1 MSGDVGNG
9 ASAATAANQS
19 WRNPSIPDQQQYS
32 LQPFEDDFEPTPEE
46 QSLLKMYQTIRSY
59 EKAAARLKDA
69 AARAKLAAR
78 EAEFQKQQGMSGE
91 GRPAKRP
98 KKKKAKAETYDEND
112 MLDGSDDSIVSDVN
126 SEDEEEEEKT
136 AEEKLQALRNEVE
149 AKMKAEAKQEEL
161 RKELLAGTGT
171 GEDEGPMLKRKRA
184 EQTEFSLISS
194 LANRGTP
201 PHDFS
206 KKLKLGPLNGRKLF
220 PTTREQ
226 DEWTPDSNASSPDDG
241 ALTLELNDFDVSKA
255 MNGGGNNTVAI
266 KFMAPENS
274 KRFSINIAGP
284 DHHNFESVL
293 FHVNP
298 RQRERGGQLVL
309 NNKQEGTWGQAINIK
324 LNSIPKIFTD
334 HACTFIIQING
345 EGFDVFLNN
354 RHIARLEH
362 REELASGRISL
373 YLNFPATDDY
383 GKPESWTVY
392 KVWWGNKPSMA
403 KGDMSRVA
411 GYKTFNSIHPRK
423 LFISKLT
430 KMRTDPEVD
439 LRRSELEREFGQY
452 GGGRFTVSVQKHS
465 TFAFVEFE
473 TERAADLALQEMQ
486 GQYRIDRARKTRHEI
501 LQEERKRQEKMK
513 ESEWD

>member
-9 ASAATAANQS
+9 AAAAAATSNQQ
-19 WRNPSIPDQQQYS
+19 WRNPSITDQQKYS
-32 LQPFEDDFEPTPEE
+32 LKPFEEDFEPTLEE
-46 QSLLKMYQTIRSY
+46 QSLLRMYQTIRSY

-78 EAEFQKQQGMSGE
+78 EAEFQKQQGTSGE
-91 GRPAKRP
+91 GRPAKRL
-98 KKKKAKAETYDEND
+98 KKKKTKAETYDEND
-112 MLDGSDDSIVSDVN
+112 LLDGSDDSIGSYVN
-126 SEDEEEEEKT
+126 SDEEEKT
-136 AEEKLQALRNEVE
+136 AEEKLQALRDEVE

-161 RKELLAGTGT
+161 RKELLSGTAA

-184 EQTEFSLISS
+184 EQTENSLISS

-206 KKLKLGPLNGRKLF
+206 KNLKLGPLNGRKLF

-226 DEWTPDSNASSPDDG
+226 GEWTPDSNASSPDDG
-241 ALTLELNDFDVSKA
+241 ALTLELNDFNVSKA
-255 MNGGGNNTVAI
+255 TNGGGNNTVAI

-324 LNSIPKIFTD
+324 LNTIPSIFTD
-334 HACTFIIQING
+334 HACTLIIQING
-345 EGFDVFLNN
+345 EGFDAFLNN

-362 REELASGRISL
+362 REELASGSTSL

-411 GYKTFNSIHPRK
+411 GYKSFNSIHPRK
-423 LFISKLT
+423 LFISKLA
-430 KMRTDPEVD
+430 KIKTDSEVD

-452 GGGRFTVSVQKHS
+452 GGGRCSVSVQKHS

-501 LQEERKRQEKMK
+501 LQEERKRQEKKK
-513 ESEWD
+513 ESEWDG